1 MLLVMT
7 IFCFGAGALLAWVH
21 SITAVPI
28 ARAEA
33 TRKARAVEDVLPP
46 HDNNPLASAVEVAA
60 GVPSGPATVYPAF
73 VGGKFVGAAATGIS
87 PDGFSGE
94 IQVLFGFDADGKV
107 HGYQVLAHSET
118 PGLGAKMQD
127 WFRDPHP
134 HRSVIGIDPAATT
147 SKVAKD
153 GGDIDGITAA
163 TITSRAFIDA
173 MQSARQAFDAYCSQ
187 LDNNP
192 EK

>member
-21 SITAVPI
+21 SITSAPI

-33 TRKARAVEDVLPP
+33 AQKARAIEDILPP
-46 HDNNPLASAVEVAA
+46 HDNNPLAAAVEVAA
-60 GVPSGPATVYPAF
+60 GTHPQPATVYPAF
-73 VGGKFVGAAATGIS
+73 MNGKFVGAAATGIS

-94 IQVLFGFDADGKV
+94 IQVLFGFDTDGKV
-107 HGYQVLAHSET
+107 HGFQILTHSET

-127 WFRDPHP
+127 WFHDSQR
-134 HRSVIGIDPAATT
+134 HRSIIGIDPAATT

-173 MQSARQAFDAYCSQ
+173 MQSARQAFDAYCSH
-187 LDNNP
+187 LHNNS